1 MAEGTIKEKK
11 KLYRLLNVS
20 KRYDMGENK
29 VVALDKV
36 SLEIDYKDFLFL
48 FGPSGSGKSTL
59 LHILG
64 GLDTP
69 TSGEVLFE
77 SKNIAAYSQK
87 QKAVF
92 RKKNIG
98 FVFQFFNLIPSLTAL
113 ENVLVSR
120 MFDKDV
126 SDIYARQLLEEVG
139 LGDRMQHLPHQLS
152 GGERQRVAIARA
164 LVNNPEVLLADEPTG
179 NLDRKATKEVMELFK
194 TFNRKG
200 KAIIVVTH
208 DSRLLDHGNVVVKIS
223 DGRIVK

>member
-11 KLYRLLNVS
+11 KLYRLVNVS
-20 KRYDMGENK
+20 KRYDMGDGE

-36 SLEIDYKDFLFL
+36 SLEIDNKKFLFL

-77 SKNIAAYSQK
+77 GRDTANFTQK

-98 FVFQFFNLIPSLTAL
+98 FVFQFFNLIPSLTAI

-120 MFDKDV
+120 MFEKDV
-126 SDIYARQLLEEVG
+126 SDVYARQLLNEVG
-139 LGDRMQHLPHQLS
+139 LGDRIKHLPHQLS

-179 NLDRKATKEVMELFK
+179 NLDRKATEEVMEIFK
-194 TFNRKG
+194 KFNQKG
-200 KAIIVVTH
+200 KTIIVVTH
-208 DSRLLDHGNVVVKIS
+208 DSSLLDYGNVVVKIS

>member
-1 MAEGTIKEKK
+1 M
-11 KLYRLLNVS
+11 
-20 KRYDMGENK
+20 
-29 VVALDKV
+29 ALDNV
-36 SLEIDYKDFLFL
+36 NLEITHDRFLFL

-59 LHILG
+59 LHVLG

-69 TSGEVLFE
+69 TSGAVMFE
-77 SKNIAAYSQK
+77 GKNIATYSQK

-120 MFDKDV
+120 MFEKDI
-126 SDIYARQLLEEVG
+126 SDVYARQLLAEVG
-139 LGDRMQHLPHQLS
+139 LEDRIKHLPHQLS

-179 NLDRKATKEVMELFK
+179 NLDRKATDEVMEIFK
-194 TFNRKG
+194 IFNQKG
-200 KAIIVVTH
+200 KTIIVVTH
-208 DSRLLDHGNVVVKIS
+208 DEELLDHGNAVVKIS